1 MNMSKFI
8 VILLLLLAAQQQ
20 EGYTIL
26 FEGEDLAPIKEI
38 SLSANEHSIYVA
50 YTPPDT
56 EGITIVQL
64 TPDLEEVRTVH
75 VNELTSP
82 SIKTYNDKV
91 YLAAVNAFSEVMVI
105 QEFTDDLTQVREHKI
120 AVEEPVDVS
129 ICPYSEGIFLAYIH
143 RFLEEGL
150 LRQDVF
156 VKKLDFSFTEIAE
169 NRLTN
174 WDYWEEPCIT
184 VYNGVPV
191 VSYSYTSL
199 APFMGRYIVVTTLD
213 SQLEKVTEVHYP
225 KDISLSRDNPLGK
238 NVVQPDMTVIGSDLV
253 LFFRMTDTEFSTT
266 KFTLGGTVTV
276 VPGNIRAVVLTEEL
290 LVEKEV
296 AITADYREYYE
307 PAVSSAFGRVYLAY
321 SMNEDNGTTL
331 HINYEE
337 SLDRL
342 KMEPPPSYG
351 IGIGLLIGIGFIAV
365 VCAVL
370 FLVVKSRSKSRSR
383 SKPKKGKSK
392 KGT

>member
-1 MNMSKFI
+1 MSRFI
-8 VILLLLLAAQQQ
+8 VILLLLLAAQQ
-20 EGYTIL
+20 GYIIP
-26 FEGEDLAPIKEI
+26 FEGEDLAPIREI

-64 TPDLEEVRTVH
+64 TSDLEEVRTVQ

-82 SIKTYNDKV
+82 SIKAYNDKV
-91 YLAAVNAFSEVMVI
+91 YLAGVNPFSEVVVI

-120 AVEEPVDVS
+120 AAEEPVAVS
-129 ICPYSEGIFLAYIH
+129 IYVYSEGILLAYIH
-143 RFLEEGL
+143 RFLEDGL

-156 VKKLDFSFTEIAE
+156 VKKLNFSFAEIAE

-184 VYNGVPV
+184 VYNGIPV

-199 APFMGRYIVVTTLD
+199 APFMGRYIVITTLD
-213 SQLEKVTEVHYP
+213 SQLEKVTEVQYP
-225 KDISLSRDNPLGK
+225 KDISLTSDNPLGK
-238 NVVQPDMTVIGSDLV
+238 NVVQPDITVIGSDLV
-253 LFFRMTDTEFSTT
+253 LFFRMTDTEFSAT
-266 KFTLGGTVTV
+266 KFTREGTMTV

-296 AITADYREYYE
+296 AITADYKEYYE
-307 PAVSSAFGRVYLAY
+307 PAAASAFERVYLAY
-321 SMNEDNGTTL
+321 SMSEETVTTL
-331 HINYEE
+331 HIDYAE
-337 SLDRL
+337 SLDGL
-342 KMEPPPSYG
+342 KMEPSSSYG
-351 IGIGLLIGIGFIAV
+351 IGTGLIIGGGFIVV

-370 FLVVKSRSKSRSR
+370 FLFVKSRSKS
-383 SKPKKGKSK
+383 KKGKSK
-392 KGT
+392 KGKPKKGK